1 MSEDNIYHVNN
12 NNNGYKK
19 MNCHKKPKD
28 NKKFA
33 KDDSDDDINDKNYP
47 NEDNKN
53 IELEIEKMH
62 IQLERLRQTKKDL
75 ENENENL
82 DYKINNLKKI
92 IKRIQDEDD

>member
-12 NNNGYKK
+12 NGYKK
-19 MNCHKKPKD
+19 VNSHKKPKD

-33 KDDSDDDINDKNYP
+33 KDDSDDDINEKIYT
-47 NEDNKN
+47 NEENKN
-53 IELEIEKMH
+53 IEVEIEKMH
-62 IQLERLRQTKKDL
+62 IQLEKLRQTKKDL

-92 IKRIQDEDD
+92 IKRIQEEED

>member
-1 MSEDNIYHVNN
+1 MSEDNIYHL

-19 MNCHKKPKD
+19 VNSHKKPKD

-33 KDDSDDDINDKNYP
+33 KDDSDDDINEKNFV
-47 NEDNKN
+47 NEENKN
-53 IELEIEKMH
+53 IDYEIEKMH
-62 IQLERLRQTKKDL
+62 IQLEKLRQTKKDL

-92 IKRIQDEDD
+92 IKRIQEEDD